1 MDEKLKNVTL
11 LYMTCDTFSDLWN
24 NSFLL
29 LDRYMG
35 IDELDVVFNTESK
48 DFQYSG
54 GIYNGL
60 GCSCNTPW
68 SN

>member
-54 GIYNGL
+54 GYI
-60 GCSCNTPW
+60 
-68 SN
+68 